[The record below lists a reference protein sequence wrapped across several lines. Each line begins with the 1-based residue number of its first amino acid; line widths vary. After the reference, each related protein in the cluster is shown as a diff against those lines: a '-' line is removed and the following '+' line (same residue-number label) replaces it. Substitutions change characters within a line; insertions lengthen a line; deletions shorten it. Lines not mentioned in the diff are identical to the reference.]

1 MEDGR
6 ASNERLN
13 CDVQLEDLC
22 QVANC
27 CKCCNVQLG
36 NVHIIVIK
44 IERNEAENE
53 RGKFRS

>member
-13 CDVQLEDLC
+13 SDVQLEDLC

-27 CKCCNVQLG
+27 CKCCNVQLAIL
-36 NVHIIVIK
+36 VMFILL
-44 IERNEAENE
+44 
-53 RGKFRS
+53 